1 MKHTEVYGLHS
12 SHSVLNGAWI
22 ENIPILPLTLRAMAK
37 SVHNSQWV
45 GVIQETENDHVTQ
58 QNPVHGP
65 SDKVTSLNNKILQTD
80 MNIDKS
86 KIVHPQTYQV

>member
-1 MKHTEVYGLHS
+1 MALHS
-12 SHSVLNGAWI
+12 SHSILNGAWI
-22 ENIPILPLTLRAMAK
+22 ENIPFLPLTLTAMSK

-45 GVIQETENDHVTQ
+45 GVIQQTENDHVTQ
-58 QNPVHGP
+58 QNPVQW
-65 SDKVTSLNNKILQTD
+65 SFKVTFLNNKILQTD